1 MKTGEKMKT
10 CLKLVFILA
19 GFLFTTQALAVELK
33 IATIAPQGT
42 TLYTELEKAAKE
54 IQTQTGGK
62 VTVKLFGG
70 AVLGEDKELVG
81 KMRYG
86 EIDGAAL
93 TGVGLGMIEPEI
105 RALELPFLFENTTQ
119 VDKVYAELEPYFT
132 QKFNDKGF
140 VLLGWSEVGFIK
152 IFSNKPIRKREDLK
166 GMKLWMWEGDLL
178 AQTMYNSLNVTPVP
192 LSIADVLSSLQT
204 HIIDAAYSPELA
216 ALAFQWQTAT
226 KYMTDVNLTNGT
238 GGIILTSKAW
248 GKLATSEKQI
258 VKDVVSRH
266 AKELITKTRAENQ
279 ESKVALQ
286 NSGIEIIA
294 LDAAAL
300 SDLKKIG
307 AEVRQK
313 LVGQLY
319 PQQLLDRITKTLE

>member
-1 MKTGEKMKT
+1 MKALLKT
-10 CLKLVFILA
+10 LTLA
-19 GFLFTTQALAVELK
+19 LALSSLIAVSAHAVELK

-42 TLYTELEKAAKE
+42 TLYSELESAAKD
-54 IQTQTGGK
+54 IQTKTGGK

-81 KMRYG
+81 KMRFG

-119 VDKVYAELEPYFT
+119 VDKVYAAMEPYFV

-140 VLLGWSEVGFIK
+140 QLLGWSEVGFIK
-152 IFSNKPIRKREDLK
+152 IFSNKAIREKKDLT
-166 GMKLWMWEGDLL
+166 GMKMWMWEGDLL
-178 AQTMYNSLNVTPVP
+178 AQTMYDTMGVTPVP

-204 HIIDAAYSPELA
+204 NMIDAAYSPELA

-238 GGIILTSKAW
+238 GGIILTNKAWAKLDASSKA
-248 GKLATSEKQI
+248 I
-258 VKDVVSRH
+258 VKDIISAH
-266 AKELITKTRAENQ
+266 AKELISKTRADNQ
-279 ESKVALQ
+279 ASKVALQ
-286 NSGIEIIA
+286 NSGIEIVQVDPKA
-294 LDAAAL
+294 LTE
-300 SDLKKIG
+300 LKSMG
-307 AEVRQK
+307 NDVRQK
-313 LVGQLY
+313 LVGKLY
-319 PQQLLDRITKTLE
+319 SQDVLDKITSALK